1 MLEKTFYIAKS
12 ILRVSLCGA
21 GIIKFPE
28 TGKKE
33 RIEAFANKIKAQ
45 NTEYNLSK
53 SKK

>member
-28 TGKKE
+28 TGKRE

-45 NTEYNLSK
+45 NIKYDHAK